1 MTTDGRATGKRDW
14 FDYLPRRIRS
24 VWKGQVLALIC
35 LVLGFGLRWALTPL
49 LHYNGPFF
57 TFFPAV
63 MIAAIWGGPIAGLTT
78 LVGGAGLASF
88 FWLAPLFD
96 IDVAEGLG
104 PHLLGFLLV
113 GGVVLVVAAVLRSL
127 VDRQQAA
134 EERALLLAEEMR
146 HRVRNLMGLVI
157 AISHQTGRQA
167 QGLDDFLEQFGG
179 RMEALSAALAL
190 EPNAATDAA
199 VMDLDA
205 LIARVLAPF
214 GHERCSMAGPAL
226 PVGPAAASAVALV
239 LHELATNAVKYG
251 ALSVPEG
258 RVDIGWRHAESR
270 TEIEWRE
277 IGGPPVSQPSSR
289 GFGSRLIQSAFA
301 RSQGETTIDY
311 AISGVHCRIRF

>member
-1 MTTDGRATGKRDW
+1 MATDGRATGKRDW

-24 VWKGQVLALIC
+24 IWKGQVLALVC
-35 LVLGFGLRWALTPL
+35 LLVGFALRWALTPL

-63 MIAAIWGGPIAGLTT
+63 LIAAVWGGPLAGFTT
-78 LVGGAGLASF
+78 LAGGALLAAF
-88 FWLAPLFD
+88 FWLAPLFNF
-96 IDVAEGLG
+96 DVAEGLL

-113 GGVVLVVAAVLRSL
+113 GGVVLVVAAVLRTL
-127 VDRQQAA
+127 VERQHAA
-134 EERALLLAEEMR
+134 EERALLLAQEMR

-167 QGLDDFLEQFGG
+167 RGLDDFLEQFGG

-190 EPNAATDAA
+190 EPEAATDTQA
-199 VMDLDA
+199 MDLDG

-214 GHERCSMAGPAL
+214 GHDRCSLAGPVL
-226 PVGPAAASAVALV
+226 PVAPPAASALALV

-258 RVDIGWRHAESR
+258 RVEIGWRLTESR

-277 IGGPPVSQPSSR
+277 IGGPPVSEPSSR

-301 RSQGETTIDY
+301 RSQGEARIVY
-311 AISGVHCRIRF
+311 ASSGVQCLIRF